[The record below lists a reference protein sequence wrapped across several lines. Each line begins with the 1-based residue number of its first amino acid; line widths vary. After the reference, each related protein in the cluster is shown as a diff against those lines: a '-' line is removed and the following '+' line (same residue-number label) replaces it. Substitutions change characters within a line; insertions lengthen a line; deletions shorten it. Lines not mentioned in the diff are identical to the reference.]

1 MSSQRLRIP
10 EDVIF
15 RDLAGEAVILNF
27 DTGVYFGLD
36 AVATRMW
43 NLIGEL
49 GDRERIL
56 KVLLA
61 EYDVEE
67 RRLRNDLEDLIARL
81 LENGLLKI
89 DAGSVADG
97 TAP

>member
-36 AVATRMW
+36 AVGTRMW

-67 RRLRNDLEDLIARL
+67 RRLRNDLDDLIARL
-81 LENGLLKI
+81 LENGLLNI
-89 DAGSVADG
+89 DAGSVAGG
-97 TAP
+97 TSP

>member
-36 AVATRMW
+36 AVGTRMW

-67 RRLRNDLEDLIARL
+67 RRLRNDLDDMIARL
-81 LENGLLKI
+81 LENGLLNI
-89 DAGSVADG
+89 DAGSVAGG
-97 TAP
+97 TSP